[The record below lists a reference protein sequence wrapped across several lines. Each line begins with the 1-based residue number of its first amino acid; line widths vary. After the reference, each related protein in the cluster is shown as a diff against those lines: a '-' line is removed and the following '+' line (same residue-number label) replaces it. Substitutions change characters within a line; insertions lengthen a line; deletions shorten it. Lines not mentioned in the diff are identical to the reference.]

1 MNKMLF
7 SFAFFPFSPST
18 LAPLRVNHGC
28 KALICVSHLIKL
40 LHAKQWEMWQDEA
53 KRDFVVIFHL
63 KEDLF
68 KRKWCR
74 IRKMTIATQIVDGHV
89 YTCQFVQRCRL
100 ALHIVSKKLKMMVHR
115 PLSRRFTQIFLKHGT
130 FKLFIAPRPPVFGDI

>member
-1 MNKMLF
+1 MTQEYWQDSDIIQIMNKMLF

-28 KALICVSHLIKL
+28 KAPICVSHLIKL

-89 YTCQFVQRCRL
+89 YIYQFVQRCRL
-100 ALHIVSKKLKMMVHR
+100 ALHIVSKKWN
-115 PLSRRFTQIFLKHGT
+115 FLGSIDHC
-130 FKLFIAPRPPVFGDI
+130 PGDLLRYF